1 MQGGPALDQHELAFL
16 FGDGIV
22 TDPFGDDIHLAL
34 FELDGMAIHLDSQP
48 ALQDEEELVFMV
60 VTMPGQRSADLG
72 DLDIGVVDLGHH
84 VRTPEFGE
92 GGRDISRGGDERH

>member
-1 MQGGPALDQHELAFL
+1 MQGGPTLHEHELAFL

-34 FELDGMAIHLDSQP
+34 AELHGMAIHLDSQP

-60 VTMPGQRSADLG
+60 VTVPRQRPVDLG

-84 VRTPEFGE
+84 ARRPELGE
-92 GGRDISRGGDERH
+92 GRGDNSRGGQE